1 MAKRHC
7 PKHRQLAFVSK
18 ENEETTKC
26 QRAKIQGANSRPKT
40 KPSLKNGC
48 VPMPEIQAASFSHTF

>member
-1 MAKRHC
+1 MTKRHC

-26 QRAKIQGANSRPKT
+26 QRAKIQGANLRQDEGFMKKWLRANARNT
-40 KPSLKNGC
+40 CGQL
-48 VPMPEIQAASFSHTF
+48 